1 MEWYA
6 VNWEHQETKPSY
18 SFARLQND
26 QRRLLLFVFLVRRR
40 PLSWEKGAGKGK
52 TFHWKLGQQSATSG
66 NSPAPFRNYGL
77 DHIAFRNKTFLIFK
91 IESWNFQ
98 HLKPLEVSTNQANSG
113 NFYYHFFYLLS
124 DWVEILWGFTIF
136 LFKQIAFLIQFSV
149 KVFVKVFNKNGV
161 AITILSH
168 LRSIDDRTYTTSQ
181 IIVDGEVQDEKLIET
196 NIPDEEV
203 ADFEKEWE
211 ENCNE
216 WWTIHWQ
223 MRTFPK

>member
-1 MEWYA
+1 M
-6 VNWEHQETKPSY
+6 
-18 SFARLQND
+18 
-26 QRRLLLFVFLVRRR
+26 
-40 PLSWEKGAGKGK
+40 
-52 TFHWKLGQQSATSG
+52 
-66 NSPAPFRNYGL
+66 
-77 DHIAFRNKTFLIFK
+77 
-91 IESWNFQ
+91 
-98 HLKPLEVSTNQANSG
+98 
-113 NFYYHFFYLLS
+113 
-124 DWVEILWGFTIF
+124 
-136 LFKQIAFLIQFSV
+136 

-216 WWTIHWQ
+216 W
-223 MRTFPK
+223 